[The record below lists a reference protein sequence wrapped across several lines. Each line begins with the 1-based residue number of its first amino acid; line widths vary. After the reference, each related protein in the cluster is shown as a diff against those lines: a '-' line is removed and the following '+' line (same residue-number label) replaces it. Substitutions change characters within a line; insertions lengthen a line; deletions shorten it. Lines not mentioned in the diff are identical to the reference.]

1 MSDLMGQSRQQK
13 FVIARHIA
21 MYLSKEIIV
30 LQIVAIA
37 NAFGKK
43 DHTTVLH
50 AMSKVKELL
59 EKDDEFRG
67 NFIQIKRKIDQ
78 LMQSN

>member
-1 MSDLMGQSRQQK
+1 MFL
-13 FVIARHIA
+13 A
-21 MYLSKEIIV
+21 KEMIG

-67 NFIQIKRKIDQ
+67 NFIQVKRKIEA